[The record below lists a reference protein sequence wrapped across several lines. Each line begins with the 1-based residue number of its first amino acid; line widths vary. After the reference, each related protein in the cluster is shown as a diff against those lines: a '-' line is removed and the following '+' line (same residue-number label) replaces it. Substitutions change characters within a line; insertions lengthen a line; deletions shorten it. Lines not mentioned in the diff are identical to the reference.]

1 MLIVFNELVKNES
14 LRQEDILND
23 IRAGRCRE
31 KDHPEVWIPEI
42 PLSYYEFKREQQYT
56 EDLEMRYAA
65 TNPEESSDD
74 NIPINRKIAKPRS
87 NIKKVAHIFHVES
100 KRAKTVSVSVKTK
113 PPTKRPAAEPTT
125 KRPAAEPLGD
135 VSNNVGGRP
144 KRITKKPKK
153 SEDDGGGGRGGDQE
167 QRRKTTTAGMER
179 PAENGGGIEPEYLCQ
194 QMSFFVVD
202 PLIIGIEIAYHLL

>member
-1 MLIVFNELVKNES
+1 M
-14 LRQEDILND
+14 
-23 IRAGRCRE
+23 
-31 KDHPEVWIPEI
+31 WIPEI

-74 NIPINRKIAKPRS
+74 NIPINRKITKPRS

-113 PPTKRPAAEPTT
+113 PPTKRPAAEP
-125 KRPAAEPLGD
+125 LGN

-153 SEDDGGGGRGGDQE
+153 SL
-167 QRRKTTTAGMER
+167 
-179 PAENGGGIEPEYLCQ
+179 P
-194 QMSFFVVD
+194 
-202 PLIIGIEIAYHLL
+202 